1 MKPFPRLLSALFL
14 VLCFG
19 YGCEFEST
27 NQESAQEGEWVD
39 RFDNFT
45 DWGIYRGDKKGN
57 QYSELD
63 QINTENVHLLE
74 PVWEYDTRVL
84 TGPGM
89 QSNPI
94 VIDGLMYFADPAMN
108 LVALD
113 ATTGEELWIIEP
125 NNYHDEDIAKG
136 QLLKGVVY
144 WEDENGDN
152 QRIFHFVRD
161 IVFAFDP
168 TTGEIIESFGDKGY
182 IDLKENYVWDADYLE
197 GQIQVTTPGITY
209 KNYLIVGSKINE
221 GDTAPP
227 GNIRA
232 FDTLTGE
239 YQWTFHTIPQE
250 GQPGYDTWEWEE
262 NIIYGGA
269 NPWAGFTV
277 DEERGWVFAAT
288 GSATGGIHG
297 GGTSRKGK
305 NLFAN
310 TVLALDATTGERQ
323 WHYQAIHHDIWD
335 YDLPPPPML
344 ATINSEG
351 EARDVVV
358 QTGKHPT
365 MLILDRDTGEP
376 VFPVVEKPVPTE
388 VVPGEEAYP
397 TQPWPLKPEPLVRT
411 SMYESDITDITPE
424 SHEAVLEKFRKLKTG
439 PVFTPP
445 SIEGTITTPGI
456 HGGNE
461 WGGPSYDPET
471 NTAYV
476 NVNNVPF
483 ILTLI
488 PRKPD
493 QYGEMTDVRRG
504 EVTYNSQ
511 CAACHGAQRQGT
523 MGVPSLVDMQINTDS
538 IRTVVTEGRI
548 NMPAFPSIS
557 GEDMDNL
564 IMYLEREIEET
575 SRSGMDTTLT
585 FEGENDFTWS
595 GERDGLKWS
604 TSTPQY
610 VPELDY
616 LTDHM
621 GLPGIKPPWGELV
634 AVDIDKGEIKWKV
647 PLGEYPILADSLGID
662 KKTGAENFGGLV
674 TTAGGLI
681 FIAATEDS
689 KFRAFDK
696 SNGELLWEFQMEA
709 PGFSAPSVY
718 KIDGRQY
725 VVIVAGGGGRRYR
738 SPVSQPIGRTVHAFA
753 LPDE

>member
-1 MKPFPRLLSALFL
+1 MKSFLYLLSAIFL
-14 VLCFG
+14 VLCFA
-19 YGCEFEST
+19 YSCESGHGSGGQI
-27 NQESAQEGEWVD
+27 QEDTWKD
-39 RFDNFT
+39 RFNNFT

-57 QYSELD
+57 QYSELN
-63 QINTENVHLLE
+63 QINTENVHQLE
-74 PVWEYDTRVL
+74 PVWEYETRELVS
-84 TGPGM
+84 PGM

-94 VIDGLMYFADPAMN
+94 VIDGLMYFADPDMN

-113 ATTGEELWIIEP
+113 AATGEELWFFEP
-125 NNYHDEDIAKG
+125 NNYHEENITKS

-144 WEDENGDN
+144 WEDENGEN

-161 IVFAFDP
+161 IIFAVDP
-168 TTGEIIESFGDKGY
+168 ETGDIIDSFGENGY
-182 IDLKENYVWDADYLE
+182 IDLKENHVWEAQYLE

-209 KNYLIVGSKINE
+209 KNYLIVGSKVYE
-221 GDTAPP
+221 GHTAPP

-239 YQWTFHTIPQE
+239 YQWTFHTVPLE
-250 GQPGYDTWEWEE
+250 GQFGYDTWEWEDD
-262 NIIYGGA
+262 IIYGGA

-323 WHYQAIHHDIWD
+323 WHYQAIRHDIWD

-351 EARDVVV
+351 ESRDVVV

-365 MLILDRDTGEP
+365 MLVLDRDTGEP
-376 VFPVVEKPVPTE
+376 VFPVVDKPVPME
-388 VVPGEEAYP
+388 AVPGEEPYP

-424 SHEAVLEKFRKLKTG
+424 SHDAVLKKFRKLKTG
-439 PVFTPP
+439 PVYTPP
-445 SIEGTITTPGI
+445 SIEGTIITPGI

-471 NTAYV
+471 NTVYV
-476 NVNNVPF
+476 NVNNIPF

-488 PRKPD
+488 PMKPD
-493 QYGEMTDVRRG
+493 QYGDMTSVRRG
-504 EVTYNSQ
+504 NVTYNSQ
-511 CAACHGAQRQGT
+511 CAVCHGAQRQGSP
-523 MGVPSLVDMQINTDS
+523 GVPALTDLQLS
-538 IRTVVTEGRI
+538 SDTLRTVVTEGRN

-557 GEDMDNL
+557 GEDLDDL
-564 IMYLEREIEET
+564 ITFMESDVDET
-575 SRSGMDTTLT
+575 GTADTTST
-585 FEGENDFTWS
+585 FESDDTNFTWS
-595 GERDGLKWS
+595 GERDGLEWT

-610 VPELDY
+610 VPELNY

-647 PLGEYPILADSLGID
+647 PLGEYPVVVDSLGID
-662 KKTGAENFGGLV
+662 GKTGAENFGGLV

-718 KIDGRQY
+718 EIDGKQY
-725 VVIVAGGGGRRYR
+725 IAIVAGGGGKRFR
-738 SPVSQPIGRTVHAFA
+738 SPVSQPIGRKVHVFA
-753 LPDE
+753 LPD